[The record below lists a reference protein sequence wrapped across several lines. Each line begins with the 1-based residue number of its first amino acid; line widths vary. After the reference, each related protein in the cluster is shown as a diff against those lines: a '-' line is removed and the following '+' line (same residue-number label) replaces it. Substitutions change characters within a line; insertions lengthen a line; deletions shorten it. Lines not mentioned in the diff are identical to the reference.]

1 MGSRPSPTPSQFYS
15 KGDQGLAK
23 TGRRICWSP
32 ASESDRTAS
41 CCRSCA
47 TGTAFYYVRNV
58 LSGHPGSITT
68 VHADS
73 ASLAFEQLTLLVK
86 ESEGG
91 RELDRDDIRNLLRLS
106 IDVIVQCKRVDGRF
120 WVTEI
125 YFNSR
130 SGSPAVAA

>member
-1 MGSRPSPTPSQFYS
+1 LT
-15 KGDQGLAK
+15 
-23 TGRRICWSP
+23 
-32 ASESDRTAS
+32 
-41 CCRSCA
+41 
-47 TGTAFYYVRNV
+47 
-58 LSGHPGSITT
+58 HPGSITT